1 MERIVLYAS
10 LGALLSAYDVK
21 WDSAEFWCILGLFWV
36 SEVINRFEGAK
47 TGAGRVLE
55 LSMWQIARIK
65 SQIERLDREQS
76 KTAEQ
81 ELADLE
87 ATLKNKDKHDDQQ

>member
-47 TGAGRVLE
+47 TGAERVLG
-55 LSMWQIARIK
+55 LIMWQIARIK
-65 SQIERLDREQS
+65 AQIERLAQGQS
-76 KTAEQ
+76 QARAQ

-87 ATLKNKDKHDDQQ
+87 ATLKNKDLHDDKQ

>member
-1 MERIVLYAS
+1 MERVLLYAS
-10 LGALLSAYDVK
+10 LGALLSAYDVN

-47 TGAGRVLE
+47 TGAERVLG

-65 SQIERLDREQS
+65 AQIERLDQGQS
-76 KTAEQ
+76 QAQAQ

-87 ATLKNKDKHDDQQ
+87 ATLKNKDPHDDKQ